1 MRAKRSLDAIFARW
15 DEFQRVSGVCHIHND
30 RDYDK
35 VVGLADTLVD
45 AGAMEAKHPQHSL
58 YMVLADLI
66 YAYDQQHY
74 PQAKVHGTDLLRF
87 LMEQHGLR
95 QGQLPEVGTQ
105 SVVSE
110 ILAGK
115 RELTTN
121 HIRALSKRF
130 AVSPAA
136 FF

>member
-1 MRAKRSLDAIFARW
+1 MRTKRSLDAIFAHW
-15 DEFQRVSGVCHIHND
+15 DEFQRVSGVCHIEND
-30 RDYDK
+30 RDYDE
-35 VVGLADTLVD
+35 VVGLADALVD
-45 AGAMEAKHPQHSL
+45 AGAMEARHPQHSL

-66 YAYDQQHY
+66 YTYDHEHF
-74 PQAKVHGTDLLRF
+74 PQAKVHGVDLLRF
-87 LMEQHGLR
+87 LMEQNGLR
-95 QGQLPEVGTQ
+95 QSQLPEIGTQ

-110 ILAGK
+110 VLAGK

-130 AVSPAA
+130 ALSPAA

>member
-1 MRAKRSLDAIFARW
+1 MRPKKSLDAIFAQW
-15 DEFQRVSGVCHIHND
+15 DEFQKISGVCHIESD
-30 RDYDK
+30 SDYDK
-35 VVGLADTLVD
+35 VVNLADTLVD
-45 AGAMEAKHPQHSL
+45 EGAMESEHPQHSL

-74 PQAKVHGTDLLRF
+74 PQAKAHGTDLLRF

-95 QGQLPEVGTQ
+95 QSQLPEIGTQ

-115 RELTTN
+115 RELTTS

-130 AVSPAA
+130 ALSPAA

>member
-1 MRAKRSLDAIFARW
+1 MQKTSHTFSNDSG
-15 DEFQRVSGVCHIHND
+15 RVSGVCHIANG

-35 VVGLADTLVD
+35 VVGLTDAGLTDALVD
-45 AGAMEAKHPQHSL
+45 AGAMESHHPQHSL
-58 YMVLADLI
+58 YLVLADLI
-66 YAYDQQHY
+66 YAYDRQHY
-74 PQAKVHGTDLLRF
+74 PQSKVHGTDLLRF
-87 LMEQHGLR
+87 LMDQHGLR
-95 QGQLPEVGTQ
+95 QSQLPEIGTQ

-115 RELTTN
+115 RELTTS

-130 AVSPAA
+130 ALSPAA

>member
-1 MRAKRSLDAIFARW
+1 MRTKQSLEAISTQW
-15 DEFQRVSGVCHIHND
+15 NEFQKVSGVCHIEND
-30 RDYDK
+30 QHYDK
-35 VVGLADTLVD
+35 IVGLTDALVD
-45 AGAMEAKHPQHSL
+45 AGAIDSKHAQHSL

-95 QGQLPEVGTQ
+95 QGQLPEIGTQ

-115 RELTTN
+115 RELTTS

-130 AVSPAA
+130 ALSPAA

>member
-1 MRAKRSLDAIFARW
+1 MRTKRSLEAIFAQW
-15 DEFQRVSGVCHIHND
+15 DEFQKVSGVCHIETA

-35 VVGLADTLVD
+35 VVGLTDALVD
-45 AGAMEAKHPQHSL
+45 AGAMASQHSQHSL

-66 YAYDQQHY
+66 YAYDQQHF
-74 PQAKVHGTDLLRF
+74 PQAKVHGIDLLRF
-87 LMEQHGLR
+87 LMEQDGLT
-95 QGQLPEVGTQ
+95 QSQLPEIGTQ

-115 RELTTN
+115 RELTTG
-121 HIRALSKRF
+121 HIRALAKRF
-130 AVSPAA
+130 ALSPAA

>member
-1 MRAKRSLDAIFARW
+1 MRTKRSLDAIFAQW
-15 DEFQRVSGVCHIHND
+15 DEFQRASGMCHIEND
-30 RDYDK
+30 RQYDK
-35 VVGLADTLVD
+35 MVGLADALVD
-45 AGAMEAKHPQHSL
+45 AGAMEIEHPQHSL

-74 PQAKVHGTDLLRF
+74 PQGQVHGIDLLRF

-95 QGQLPEVGTQ
+95 QSQLPEIGTQ

-115 RELTTN
+115 RDLTVN

-130 AVSPAA
+130 ALSPAA

>member
-1 MRAKRSLDAIFARW
+1 MIPEQSLETILSQW
-15 DEFQRVSGVCHIHND
+15 DEFQKVSGVGHIAND
-30 RDYDK
+30 KDYDR
-35 VVGLADTLVD
+35 VVGLADTLVE
-45 AGAMEAKHPQHSL
+45 AGAMAAKHPQHSL

-66 YAYDQQHY
+66 YTYDQQHY
-74 PQAKVHGTDLLRF
+74 PQAKVHGSDLLRF

-95 QGQLPEVGTQ
+95 QGELPEIGTQ

-115 RELTTN
+115 RELTVN

-130 AVSPAA
+130 ALSPSA

>member
-1 MRAKRSLDAIFARW
+1 MRTKRSLEAIFAQW
-15 DEFQRVSGVCHIHND
+15 DEFQKVSGICHIAND
-30 RDYDK
+30 QDYDK
-35 VVGLADTLVD
+35 VVSLTDALVD
-45 AGAMEAKHPQHSL
+45 DGAMESHHPQHSL
-58 YMVLADLI
+58 YLVLADLI

-87 LMEQHGLR
+87 LMDQHGLR
-95 QGQLPEVGTQ
+95 QSQLPEIGTQ

-115 RELTTN
+115 RELTTS

-130 AVSPAA
+130 ALSPAA

>member
-1 MRAKRSLDAIFARW
+1 MRPKRSLDTIFARW
-15 DEFQRVSGVCHIHND
+15 DQFQKASGICHIEGD
-30 RDYDK
+30 RDYDN
-35 VVGLADTLVD
+35 VVALADTLVD
-45 AGAMEAKHPQHSL
+45 AGAMESEHPQHSL

-74 PQAKVHGTDLLRF
+74 PQAMARGIDLLRF
-87 LMEQHGLR
+87 LMDQHGLT
-95 QGQLPEVGTQ
+95 QSQLPEIGTQ

-110 ILAGK
+110 ILSAK
-115 RELTTN
+115 RELTVN

-130 AVSPAA
+130 ALSPSA